1 MDEIHTYALKLLSRR
16 DYSVTKLREKL
27 ISRFGENESLQAIIE
42 RLVTRN
48 FLNDRRFAET
58 YAGRRRNRGRMLLQ
72 MELTARGIA
81 PELAEE
87 VLSGMEW
94 PSLQE
99 AVKATITSLK
109 LRAPLQTSDATR
121 LFRALIRL
129 GYEEEAVREVVEQL
143 HEQ

>member
-1 MDEIHTYALKLLSRR
+1 MDEIHTYALKLLARR
-16 DYSVTKLREKL
+16 DYSVAKLREKL
-27 ISRFGENESLQAIIE
+27 TARFGEDASLETTIE
-42 RLVTRN
+42 RLAARN
-48 FLNDRRFAET
+48 FLNDRRFAES

-81 PELAEE
+81 PELAED

-99 AVKATITSLK
+99 AVKATIMSLK
-109 LRAPLQTSDATR
+109 LRAPLQTGDATR